1 MWSSSSSTIY
11 IYVPSLINEATA
23 TCLAAS
29 QHRHTWSSLPL
40 YPQFTVASG
49 YILDYIVVC
58 ITYAWSSM
66 GWSCSLPSYWRT
78 TASGSCITPC
88 AKYLD
93 HLLVSSGST
102 SWPASL
108 RCPFFRL
115 LHLFR
120 QPRAASAPSIPA
132 GPILYSKIIII
143 IIYIDDGNEEASSLN
158 AERDGFN

>member
-1 MWSSSSSTIY
+1 MCLLWSTRLLLLALLRRSIATHDLLCRYILNSLWLVATSSTT
-11 IYVPSLINEATA
+11 LL
-23 TCLAAS
+23 CAS
-29 QHRHTWSSLPL
+29 HMHGLR
-40 YPQFTVASG
+40 
-49 YILDYIVVC
+49 
-58 ITYAWSSM
+58 SM